1 MSRQHQRRQHRV
13 AYATTVRLH
22 PVGRRRSEF
31 IDGRIINLSRSGVL
45 IESLQPC
52 PVGTDLVCEIPLP
65 GGDRRL
71 PGRVARLQP
80 VSPDAVALG
89 IAFAPLPRPDAELLL
104 EVVGDPGDEG
114 TTRLVQVQFE
124 GVREPLCSRA
134 LLTTQGIRLTTALPF
149 LRLRS
154 GVEVTFLSGETRL
167 QSHGHVRDV
176 QFQHMGPD
184 GVPLVAVDVTLAA
197 DEPED
202 ADSAAPAPTSTLEEF
217 PLSPGA
223 AFGSPRGQ
231 RAVPVAAGREPE
243 VDPASTAA
251 PDADGAT
258 SPDGVIVIGPTW
270 RTHGDALV
278 QAEAAPPETAPPE
291 AAPPE
296 TDQALIPTPAVPAQ
310 AAEATVPQRKRA
322 MSVAAAILAGAGVGV
337 AIGGLLAVV
346 ARSGPAAPPAMVARA
361 EPPAP
366 RPPVSGPAVVTPTPP
381 GPAVVTPA
389 PPMITPVPAPAV
401 VTPAPVAVAPPRPAP
416 PPMPE
421 PLPEGT
427 PGPTVDTSGSETTA
441 LVPLAGSTARMT
453 HFSLMHPRGLAVNL
467 PLAQTVLAPGLH
479 KVDRDGLRFVWIRD
493 RREGGLQVR
502 FIFTTPPPD
511 ERLLELEEDALRIR
525 VRRHDQLATTPPPL
539 VPQGNDNGDAGP
551 AEGATVAGG
560 PALP

>member
-13 AYATTVRLH
+13 AYATSVRLH

-71 PGRVARLQP
+71 PGRVARLQA

-89 IAFAPLPRPDAELLL
+89 IAFAPLPRPDAEMLL
-104 EVVGDPGDEG
+104 EVVGDPGDQG

-124 GVREPLCSRA
+124 GVREPLRSRA
-134 LLTTQGIRLTTALPF
+134 LLTPDGIRLTTALPF

-197 DEPED
+197 EEPDDVE
-202 ADSAAPAPTSTLEEF
+202 STAPAPTSTLEEF
-217 PLSPGA
+217 PLSPGT
-223 AFGSPRGQ
+223 AFGSARGQ
-231 RAVPVAAGREPE
+231 AAVPVAAAAEPD
-243 VDPASTAA
+243 VHLGSVA
-251 PDADGAT
+251 PPDGDGAT
-258 SPDGVIVIGPTW
+258 SPDAVIVIGPTW
-270 RTHGDALV
+270 RTHGDAII
-278 QAEAAPPETAPPE
+278 QAEAAPPEA
-291 AAPPE
+291 
-296 TDQALIPTPAVPAQ
+296 DQALIPTPAIPAQ
-310 AAEATVPQRKRA
+310 VVEPTVPQRKRA

-337 AIGGLLAVV
+337 AIGGLLAMV
-346 ARSGPAAPPAMVARA
+346 ARSGPPGPPAMVASAGRA
-361 EPPAP
+361 APPAAAP
-366 RPPVSGPAVVTPTPP
+366 
-381 GPAVVTPA
+381 VVTPA
-389 PPMITPVPAPAV
+389 PTPAPPVITPLPVPAV
-401 VTPAPVAVAPPRPAP
+401 VTPAPVAVTPPRPTP
-416 PPMPE
+416 PPMPD

-479 KVDRDGLRFVWIRD
+479 RIDRDGLRFVWIRD
-493 RREGGLQVR
+493 RGQGGVQVR
-502 FIFTTPPPD
+502 FIFTSPPPD

-525 VRRHDQLATTPPPL
+525 VRRHDQLATTPPAL
-539 VPQGNDNGDAGP
+539 VPQGDDSGDAGT
-551 AEGATVAGG
+551 AQGATVAGG